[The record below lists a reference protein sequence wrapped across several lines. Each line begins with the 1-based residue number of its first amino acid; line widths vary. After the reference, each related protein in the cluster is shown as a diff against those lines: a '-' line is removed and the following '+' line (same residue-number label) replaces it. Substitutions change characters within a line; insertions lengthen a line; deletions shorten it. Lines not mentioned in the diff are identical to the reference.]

1 MSPFINRVLREYS
14 QLVTTKN
21 KTGTIEGEL
30 AKLPILLKELS
41 NTVTCINKARENNQL
56 LLLDELPVSVANS
69 VKKCINAINEVNV
82 ETSAVIENKYTDKDF
97 NIEDFDI

>member
-1 MSPFINRVLREYS
+1 M
-14 QLVTTKN
+14 
-21 KTGTIEGEL
+21 
-30 AKLPILLKELS
+30 KELS

-82 ETSAVIENKYTDKDF
+82 ETSAVIESKYTDKDF